1 VLPAEIPDWKKK
13 GNAFLAEGKL
23 DAAVDCYRQAVQ
35 QSPDD
40 AYAHLNLGF
49 GLVEQERFEEAADSL
64 RESIAVDSGI
74 FDSHYLLGKSLV
86 SRGLFGE
93 AIASFGKAISLNT
106 GFEIAHWDMGRAL
119 ERLGQGDAAL
129 DAYRQAVVHK
139 PDFAEALVDVS
150 RLSIEREEYAQGLA
164 WADRLKT
171 VDPSSDVGDML
182 RAQALG
188 GLEQYEEALQAT
200 DAAMRRGRNDAA
212 TWLARGDILFALQ
225 RYDDALVA
233 YESALERDPDL
244 AEAITNCGIT
254 LLKLERGESAIA
266 FFHRASSLKADDP
279 RALYNLAFSLMSNG
293 EYRASL
299 DIAERA
305 LSLHPEDPDLHWNK
319 ATCHLLLGELESGWI
334 EHEWRWKA
342 TVLGSKPVKPD
353 FPLPMW
359 TGQQQLQGK
368 SILIAHEQGLG
379 DSIQFVRYTSL
390 LRREG
395 AANVYVQVPLAL
407 QPLFDGIEG
416 CQLLVEGDLLPHID
430 FYCPMLSLPFAF
442 GTTLATIPAS
452 VPYLDS
458 DIEKQ
463 NAWLARLGAR
473 RGLRVGL
480 VWSGNVKHSNDRNRS
495 ISLKAILDHAPANC
509 QFVSLQK
516 EVREQ
521 DQRTLDEHSNVLNF
535 ASELLSFADTAA
547 LVACMDVIVSVDTS
561 VAHLAGAMACPVWIL
576 LPHQP
581 DWRWMLDR
589 GDSPWYPTARLF
601 RQPTVGDWASVVQR
615 VMAELKSLPV
625 NPA

>member
-1 VLPAEIPDWKKK
+1 MPDWKKK
-13 GNAFLAEGKL
+13 GNAFLAEGNL
-23 DAAVDCYRQAVQ
+23 DAAVDCYRLAVQ
-35 QSPDD
+35 QNPDD

-49 GLVEQERFEEAADSL
+49 GLVEQEKFEEAADSL
-64 RESIAVDSGI
+64 RASIVIDAGI
-74 FDSHYLLGKSLV
+74 FDSHYLLGKSLT
-86 SRGLFGE
+86 SRGLLTEAVASFGE
-93 AIASFGKAISLNT
+93 AISLNP
-106 GFEIAHWDMGRAL
+106 GFEIGHWDMGRAL
-119 ERLGQGDAAL
+119 ERLGQTDAAL
-129 DAYRQAVVHK
+129 DAYRQALVHK
-139 PDFAEALVDVS
+139 PDLAEALVDVS
-150 RLSIEREEYAQGLA
+150 RLSIEREEYAEGLV

-171 VDPSSDVGDML
+171 VDPSNDAGEML
-182 RAQALG
+182 RAQALW
-188 GLEQYEEALQAT
+188 GLERYEEALRAT
-200 DAAMRRGRNDAA
+200 DVVMQRGRDDAR

-225 RYDDALVA
+225 RNDDALVA

-244 AEAITNCGIT
+244 VEAITNCGTT
-254 LLKLERGESAIA
+254 LLKLGRGESAIA

-279 RALYNLAFSLMSNG
+279 RALYNLAFSLMSSG
-293 EYRASL
+293 EYRGSL

-305 LSLHPEDPDLHWNK
+305 LSLHPQDPDLHWNK
-319 ATCHLLLGELESGWI
+319 ATCHLLLGELEHGWV

-359 TGQQQLQGK
+359 TGQQQLHGK

-390 LRREG
+390 LRRAG
-395 AANVYVQVPLAL
+395 AANVYVQAPPAL

-452 VPYLDS
+452 VPYLGSNIDQ
-458 DIEKQ
+458 Q
-463 NAWLARLGAR
+463 NAWRARLGAR

-480 VWSGNVKHSNDRNRS
+480 AWSGNVNHQNDRNRS
-495 ISLKAILDHAPANC
+495 ISLEEMLDHAPANC

-516 EVREQ
+516 DVREQ
-521 DQRTLDEHSNVLNF
+521 DQRTLDEHPNLLNF
-535 ASELLSFADTAA
+535 ASELHSFADTAA

-561 VAHLAGAMACPVWIL
+561 VAHLAGAMGRPLWIL

-581 DWRWMLDR
+581 DWRWMLNR
-589 GDSPWYPTARLF
+589 EDSPWYPSARLF
-601 RQPTVGDWASVVQR
+601 RQPTVNDWVSVVQR
-615 VMAELKSLPV
+615 VMAELESLPV
-625 NPA
+625 TPA